1 MSWLVKGIEYLIK
14 YNVDLIIRSTITKT
28 NINDIP
34 SMIIFC
40 HELGIKELSVM
51 PFSPIGRASNNMNL
65 IDTESFIM
73 NYRKANK
80 LAKEY
85 NDSTEKTTGQS
96 LS

>member
-1 MSWLVKGIEYLIK
+1 
-14 YNVDLIIRSTITKT
+14 
-28 NINDIP
+28 
-34 SMIIFC
+34 
-40 HELGIKELSVM
+40 M